1 MKLPFKIKPSAQAFR
16 ASFFINIIALIFYF
30 ILNGGFSINDLGYFL
45 LTFFTASIILENFLT
60 SYKSRLEEIN
70 ILKDQENYRREFLGN
85 VSHELKT
92 PLFTIQ
98 GYILTLI
105 EGALKDKKVRGKYL
119 RRSAKGVDRLISIV
133 KDLDLIT
140 QFESG
145 IKTVDK
151 TNFNIYELIE
161 NVYDLMEFESEKNN
175 IKLLINNKNITTVT
189 VNADKERILQ
199 VLTNLIVNSIKYG
212 KENGYTEVKV
222 EEYDKDRIIVRV
234 KDNGEGIED
243 EHLPRL
249 FERFYRIDKNRSRKK
264 GGSGLGLSIVKHII
278 DDLAFTQNIITT
290 KNDILS
296 ILKKIQD
303 LDPPGVGAR
312 SLQECLLI
320 QLNKKTNSK
329 ESIFN
334 SIKIIESEFE
344 LFSKKKFTKL
354 SEKLNLSDSEL
365 KAAINEISKLNPKP
379 GGSITSEFS
388 NNTIIPDFI
397 LKIQDGELI
406 VELNKRNSPELK
418 LSNSYKDILEGYK
431 NDPNK
436 SKSQNQ
442 AIQFLKQK
450 LDSAKWFIEAVEQR
464 YQTLFQTVNA
474 IVTFQNDYFLSGEE
488 SDLKPMILKDI
499 AEKINMDISTV
510 SRVANSKYIDT
521 PYGIKLLKSYFSEG
535 MVNKDGDEISTIEIK
550 KTLKLIIESEDKAK
564 PLSDIELSE
573 NLSNKGYKVARRTVS
588 KYREQLD
595 IPVARLRKELQ

>member
-1 MKLPFKIKPSAQAFR
+1 MKLPFKIQPSKQAFQ

-30 ILNGGFSINDLGYFL
+30 IVIGGFSINDLGYFI
-45 LTFFTASIILENFLT
+45 LTFFTASIVLENFLT
-60 SYKSRLEEIN
+60 SYKTRLEEIN

-175 IKLLINNKNITTVT
+175 TKLLIKNKNITPVI

-222 EEYDKDRIIVRV
+222 EEYDKDRIIVRI

-278 DDLAFTQNIITT
+278 EAHQEQIFVESKIGQGTEFSFT
-290 KNDILS
+290 
-296 ILKKIQD
+296 LKK
-303 LDPPGVGAR
+303 P
-312 SLQECLLI
+312 
-320 QLNKKTNSK
+320 
-329 ESIFN
+329 
-334 SIKIIESEFE
+334 
-344 LFSKKKFTKL
+344 
-354 SEKLNLSDSEL
+354 
-365 KAAINEISKLNPKP
+365 
-379 GGSITSEFS
+379 
-388 NNTIIPDFI
+388 
-397 LKIQDGELI
+397 
-406 VELNKRNSPELK
+406 
-418 LSNSYKDILEGYK
+418 
-431 NDPNK
+431 
-436 SKSQNQ
+436 
-442 AIQFLKQK
+442 
-450 LDSAKWFIEAVEQR
+450 
-464 YQTLFQTVNA
+464 
-474 IVTFQNDYFLSGEE
+474 
-488 SDLKPMILKDI
+488 
-499 AEKINMDISTV
+499 
-510 SRVANSKYIDT
+510 
-521 PYGIKLLKSYFSEG
+521 
-535 MVNKDGDEISTIEIK
+535 
-550 KTLKLIIESEDKAK
+550 
-564 PLSDIELSE
+564 
-573 NLSNKGYKVARRTVS
+573 
-588 KYREQLD
+588 
-595 IPVARLRKELQ
+595 

>member
-1 MKLPFKIKPSAQAFR
+1 MKLPFKIQPSTQAFR

-30 ILNGGFSINDLGYFL
+30 ILIGDFSINDLGYFI
-45 LTFFTASIILENFLT
+45 LTFFTASIILENFLK
-60 SYKSRLEEIN
+60 SYKTRLEEIN

-175 IKLLINNKNITTVT
+175 TKLLINNKNITPVI

-222 EEYDKDRIIVRV
+222 EEYDKDRIIVRI

-278 DDLAFTQNIITT
+278 EAHQEQIFV
-290 KNDILS
+290 KS
-296 ILKKIQD
+296 KIGQ
-303 LDPPGVGAR
+303 G
-312 SLQECLLI
+312 
-320 QLNKKTNSK
+320 T
-329 ESIFN
+329 
-334 SIKIIESEFE
+334 
-344 LFSKKKFTKL
+344 
-354 SEKLNLSDSEL
+354 
-365 KAAINEISKLNPKP
+365 
-379 GGSITSEFS
+379 EFS
-388 NNTIIPDFI
+388 FT
-397 LKIQDGELI
+397 L
-406 VELNKRNSPELK
+406 
-418 LSNSYKDILEGYK
+418 
-431 NDPNK
+431 
-436 SKSQNQ
+436 
-442 AIQFLKQK
+442 QK
-450 LDSAKWFIEAVEQR
+450 
-464 YQTLFQTVNA
+464 
-474 IVTFQNDYFLSGEE
+474 
-488 SDLKPMILKDI
+488 P
-499 AEKINMDISTV
+499 
-510 SRVANSKYIDT
+510 
-521 PYGIKLLKSYFSEG
+521 
-535 MVNKDGDEISTIEIK
+535 
-550 KTLKLIIESEDKAK
+550 
-564 PLSDIELSE
+564 
-573 NLSNKGYKVARRTVS
+573 
-588 KYREQLD
+588 
-595 IPVARLRKELQ
+595 